1 MSSKSEYSV
10 RFFSKHLYI
19 FNILLRTQLRA
30 LLLTITIVIIAA
42 LYRTRLSTLAR
53 SLIRPTFST
62 SARYQSTKVTANHMQ
77 FQYRASQTRG
87 GADHGWLKVSCT
99 HCRKCYIMLR
109 GRTTFANFD
118 RPFTHFLSPITMTK
132 TLRASVPLGL

>member
-10 RFFSKHLYI
+10 RFFSKHFYI

-99 HCRKCYIMLR
+99 HCRKCW
-109 GRTTFANFD
+109 TFANFD